1 MPVDKLEDVLKSNQN
16 TELAEV
22 VARARDMGTLTEQL
36 AASLPADYADGL
48 VAANVRADG
57 ELVVIARSPAWAAR
71 LRYESDNLRAAAV
84 AAGQQVASVSV
95 RVSHDT

>member
-1 MPVDKLEDVLKSNQN
+1 MPADKLENLLNASQN
-16 TELAEV
+16 TELADV
-22 VARARDMGTLTEQL
+22 VARARDMGTLAQKL

-48 VAANVRADG
+48 VAANVRPDG

-71 LRYESDNLRAAAV
+71 LRYEGDTLRAAAI
-84 AAGQQVASVSV
+84 AAGQQVGQVSV